1 MKFGPKCSKSKIRQN
16 RVNAETLCLLIFCLK
31 ALMSG
36 FNDKKAVDDLYES
49 GKYIDETDSQ
59 LPQGPEEVGK
69 LHSVI

>member
-1 MKFGPKCSKSKIRQN
+1 
-16 RVNAETLCLLIFCLK
+16 
-31 ALMSG
+31 MSG